1 MKQYEIERRV
11 SGGNEKE
18 KSKKKP
24 PKPIPEL
31 TDEFIAELK
40 VRFEY
45 GELPPDHWY
54 THRAI
59 HSLLHEIESRRT

>member
-1 MKQYEIERRV
+1 MNQYEIERRV

-24 PKPIPEL
+24 LKPIPEL
-31 TDEFIAELK
+31 TDEFIVELK

-45 GELPPDHWY
+45 GVLPPDHWY

-59 HSLLHEIESRRT
+59 HSLLREIESRRT